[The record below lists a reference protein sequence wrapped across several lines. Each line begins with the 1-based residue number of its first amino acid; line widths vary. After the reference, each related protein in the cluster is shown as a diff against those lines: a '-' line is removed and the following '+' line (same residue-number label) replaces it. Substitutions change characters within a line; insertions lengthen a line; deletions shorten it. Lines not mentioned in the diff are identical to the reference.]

1 MQERGYS
8 RAASKE
14 KADLGLHQ
22 YLPFCGIHRFT
33 LLVAGIFRLLESFL
47 LGEQSLEVATGSLE
61 ENSKNVHQYT
71 MKYKGRLEKP
81 EEFGNMVIRSLPNGE
96 VLRLKDVATIKLGA
110 QNYVI
115 NGQIDGH
122 PAATCMIFQTAG
134 SNATQIVGNIKT
146 LLKDMEKELPPG
158 VKVEILLDSTDFLF
172 ASIHEVLITLL
183 EAFILVFIVVYI
195 FLQDF
200 RSTLIFY
207 TASSS
212 TVPFDQ

>member
-33 LLVAGIFRLLESFL
+33 LLVAGIFRLLESYL

-71 MKYKGRLEKP
+71 MKYKGRLEKT

-115 NGQIDGH
+115 ND
-122 PAATCMIFQTAG
+122 
-134 SNATQIVGNIKT
+134 
-146 LLKDMEKELPPG
+146 
-158 VKVEILLDSTDFLF
+158 
-172 ASIHEVLITLL
+172 
-183 EAFILVFIVVYI
+183 
-195 FLQDF
+195 
-200 RSTLIFY
+200 R
-207 TASSS
+207 
-212 TVPFDQ
+212 

>member
-71 MKYKGRLEKP
+71 MKYKGRLEKT

-110 QNYVI
+110 QKLCYQRTDRRASGSHLHDI
-115 NGQIDGH
+115 SNGR
-122 PAATCMIFQTAG
+122 FQC
-134 SNATQIVGNIKT
+134 QMK
-146 LLKDMEKELPPG
+146 
-158 VKVEILLDSTDFLF
+158 
-172 ASIHEVLITLL
+172 
-183 EAFILVFIVVYI
+183 
-195 FLQDF
+195 
-200 RSTLIFY
+200 
-207 TASSS
+207 
-212 TVPFDQ
+212 

>member
-61 ENSKNVHQYT
+61 ENSK
-71 MKYKGRLEKP
+71 GRLEKP

-134 SNATQIVGNIKT
+134 SNANEVVGEINDYLEII
-146 LLKDMEKELPPG
+146 EKELPKD
-158 VKVEILLDSTDFLF
+158 VKIAHLMSTKDWGMQV
-172 ASIHEVLITLL
+172 S
-183 EAFILVFIVVYI
+183 
-195 FLQDF
+195 F
-200 RSTLIFY
+200 RLTTYL
-207 TASSS
+207 
-212 TVPFDQ
+212 

>member
-22 YLPFCGIHRFT
+22 YLPFVGYTASPYWWRGFS
-33 LLVAGIFRLLESFL
+33 GYWSPFYW
-47 LGEQSLEVATGSLE
+47 EVATGSLE

-71 MKYKGRLEKP
+71 MKYKGRLEKT

-134 SNATQIVGNIKT
+134 SNANEVVGEINDYLEII
-146 LLKDMEKELPPG
+146 EKELPKD
-158 VKVEILLDSTDFLF
+158 VKIAHLMSTKDWGMQV
-172 ASIHEVLITLL
+172 S
-183 EAFILVFIVVYI
+183 
-195 FLQDF
+195 F
-200 RSTLIFY
+200 RLTTYL
-207 TASSS
+207 
-212 TVPFDQ
+212 

>member
-71 MKYKGRLEKP
+71 MKYKGRLEKT

-122 PAATCMIFQTAG
+122 PAATCMTFQTAG
-134 SNATQIVGNIKT
+134 SNANEVVGEINDYLEII
-146 LLKDMEKELPPG
+146 EKELPKD
-158 VKVEILLDSTDFLF
+158 VKIAHLMSTKDWGMQV
-172 ASIHEVLITLL
+172 S
-183 EAFILVFIVVYI
+183 
-195 FLQDF
+195 F
-200 RSTLIFY
+200 RLTTYL
-207 TASSS
+207 
-212 TVPFDQ
+212 

>member
-71 MKYKGRLEKP
+71 TKYKGRLEK
-81 EEFGNMVIRSLPNGE
+81 FGNMVIRSLPNGE

-134 SNATQIVGNIKT
+134 SNANEVVGEINDYLEII
-146 LLKDMEKELPPG
+146 EKELPKD
-158 VKVEILLDSTDFLF
+158 VKIAHLMSTKDLGMQV
-172 ASIHEVLITLL
+172 S
-183 EAFILVFIVVYI
+183 
-195 FLQDF
+195 F
-200 RSTLIFY
+200 RLTTYL
-207 TASSS
+207 
-212 TVPFDQ
+212 

>member
-1 MQERGYS
+1 MQEPGYS

-134 SNATQIVGNIKT
+134 SNANEVVGEINDYLEII
-146 LLKDMEKELPPG
+146 EKELPKD
-158 VKVEILLDSTDFLF
+158 VKIAHLMSTKDLGMQV
-172 ASIHEVLITLL
+172 S
-183 EAFILVFIVVYI
+183 
-195 FLQDF
+195 F
-200 RSTLIFY
+200 RLTTYL
-207 TASSS
+207 
-212 TVPFDQ
+212 

>member
-1 MQERGYS
+1 MQQARRRPTWDYTSTYHFVGYTASPYWWRGFSGYWS
-8 RAASKE
+8 
-14 KADLGLHQ
+14 
-22 YLPFCGIHRFT
+22 PFYWENRVWRSQT
-33 LLVAGIFRLLESFL
+33 Y
-47 LGEQSLEVATGSLE
+47 SLE

-134 SNATQIVGNIKT
+134 SNANEVVGEINDYLEII
-146 LLKDMEKELPPG
+146 EKELPKD
-158 VKVEILLDSTDFLF
+158 VKIAHLMSTKDLGMQV
-172 ASIHEVLITLL
+172 S
-183 EAFILVFIVVYI
+183 
-195 FLQDF
+195 F
-200 RSTLIFY
+200 RLTTYL
-207 TASSS
+207 
-212 TVPFDQ
+212 